1 MGEHA
6 GKPSDSDEDGNDC
19 NEGELAHTKDNSH
32 HVGFDQLINE
42 DSDDDVPLQTM
53 NTSKTNV
60 ASSLF
65 MTSRPKEQ
73 QYEHFQDSDD
83 DDDND
88 QRKHPSGKTSSS
100 KFPMASER
108 DRRPLRLERLIVET
122 LTWF

>member
-1 MGEHA
+1 MGEHS
-6 GKPSDSDEDGNDC
+6 GKPSDSDDDGNGRDD
-19 NEGELAHTKDNSH
+19 GELAHTKDNSH

-42 DSDDDVPLQTM
+42 DSDDDVPLQSM

-60 ASSLF
+60 TSSLF

-83 DDDND
+83 DSD

-100 KFPMASER
+100 KFPTASER
-108 DRRPLRLERLIVET
+108 DRRRRRLERLLVET
-122 LTWF
+122 ITWF